1 MIYPAATDVIGR
13 SSFAVPPFLPVS
25 RFFCEHHLASSFD
38 SLMLTAIR
46 NTLRLDRRQLTA
58 IRRRSLFFSFLCSG
72 VAYRAYSR
80 SRSVSGDGDHETL
93 LPFAQSTTATL
104 LLQTQR
110 HLPALG
116 QLTVFFADNRSPDS
130 TKSGQGDSK
139 RLDRLFAL
147 HHWVETQLPYL
158 FNRRLFDSTGELFDP
173 DTVLEVERSNGSVT
187 RFRGR
192 PRANI
197 FLAAVRSYF
206 AATSY
211 QRRIDLLGVHADPK
225 VGEIEAHFRV
235 VLLPSPTSSDRLLP
249 HDQLALRLE
258 QKAKWHDF
266 RAIFCLSKSGVLTT
280 VRLTQLTPPQKPS
293 ISLTLQRLRLIRN
306 FVPSLSSGGRRL
318 PQPLPCISNMDA
330 TSAATTIRAPITAG
344 FPAPYASDADCS
356 RTLASAIRPLL
367 ASSQSPSVVLARTR
381 PHYPLWRLYQQR
393 TDDSGGD
400 VPIPTPL
407 GSFSSLRPLRRQWRQ
422 DRAALLSSCPL
433 LLASIT
439 ACSQCLT

>member
-1 MIYPAATDVIGR
+1 MIYLAATDVIGR
-13 SSFAVPPFLPVS
+13 SSFVVPPFLPVS
-25 RFFCEHHLASSFD
+25 RFFCEHHLARSFD

-80 SRSVSGDGDHETL
+80 SRSLSGDGDHETL
-93 LPFAQSTTATL
+93 LPFAQSTTAAL
-104 LLQTQR
+104 LLQTQC
-110 HLPALG
+110 HLPVLG

-158 FNRRLFDSTGELFDP
+158 FNRRLFDSIGELFDP

-187 RFRGR
+187 RFR
-192 PRANI
+192 
-197 FLAAVRSYF
+197 SYF

-211 QRRIDLLGVHADPK
+211 QRRIDLLGVHTDPK

-266 RAIFCLSKSGVLTT
+266 RAIFSLSKSGVLTT

-306 FVPSLSSGGRRL
+306 IVPSLSSGGRRL
-318 PQPLPCISNMDA
+318 PQPLPCISNLNA
-330 TSAATTIRAPITAG
+330 TPATTIRTAG
-344 FPAPYASDADCS
+344 FFAPYSDADCS
-356 RTLASAIRPLL
+356 RSLASAIRPLL
-367 ASSQSPSVVLARTR
+367 ASSPSPLTRTR
-381 PHYPLWRLYQQR
+381 QHSALWRLYQQR
-393 TDDSGGD
+393 TDDSGSELP
-400 VPIPTPL
+400 VPTPL
-407 GSFSSLRPLRRQWRQ
+407 GSFASLRPLRRRQWRH

>member
-1 MIYPAATDVIGR
+1 
-13 SSFAVPPFLPVS
+13 
-25 RFFCEHHLASSFD
+25 
-38 SLMLTAIR
+38 MLTAIR

-80 SRSVSGDGDHETL
+80 SRSLSGDGDHETL
-93 LPFAQSTTATL
+93 LPFAQSTTAAL
-104 LLQTQR
+104 LLQTQC
-110 HLPALG
+110 HLPVLG

-158 FNRRLFDSTGELFDP
+158 FNRRLFDSIGELFDP

-211 QRRIDLLGVHADPK
+211 QRRIDLLGVHTDPK

-306 FVPSLSSGGRRL
+306 IVPSLSSGGRRL
-318 PQPLPCISNMDA
+318 PQPLPCISNLNA
-330 TSAATTIRAPITAG
+330 TPATTIRTAG
-344 FPAPYASDADCS
+344 FFAPYSDADCS
-356 RTLASAIRPLL
+356 RSVASAIRPLL
-367 ASSQSPSVVLARTR
+367 ASSPSPLTRTR
-381 PHYPLWRLYQQR
+381 QHSALWRLYQQR

-400 VPIPTPL
+400 LPVPTPL
-407 GSFSSLRPLRRQWRQ
+407 GSVVSLRPLRRRQWRH